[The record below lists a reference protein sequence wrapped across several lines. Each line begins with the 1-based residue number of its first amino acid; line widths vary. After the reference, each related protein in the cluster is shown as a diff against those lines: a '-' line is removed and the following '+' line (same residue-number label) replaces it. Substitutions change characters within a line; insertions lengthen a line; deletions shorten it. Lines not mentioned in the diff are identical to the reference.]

1 MQCRTDGGTEG
12 QSLSKCPSQFDCPSR
27 LRPEYLINV
36 KRDHVSSFNEWHS
49 ITKDR
54 GSRATRQNMG
64 EFRGRELRGRNV
76 NRNPSKM
83 YDKRVRRLARRRS
96 TLAVIVTNDD
106 ERERQ
111 RGKRSWKEVESV
123 FAPECSALSSQWR
136 KSGNGIG
143 HGQNNTTSS
152 NQEKRE
158 AGTPTFGLIYDMT
171 YLFFSRLLL
180 SLSLLSHLLRQQRT
194 THNPGLDEA
203 SQPVRSR

>member
-1 MQCRTDGGTEG
+1 M
-12 QSLSKCPSQFDCPSR
+12 
-27 LRPEYLINV
+27 
-36 KRDHVSSFNEWHS
+36 
-49 ITKDR
+49 
-54 GSRATRQNMG
+54 ATRVPHAKTWGNFEG
-64 EFRGRELRGRNV
+64 ENYGGRNV

-83 YDKRVRRLARRRS
+83 YDKRARRPARRRS

-111 RGKRSWKEVESV
+111 RGKRSWKGVESV
-123 FAPECSALSSQWR
+123 FAPECTALPRQWR
-136 KSGNGIG
+136 KRRNGIG
-143 HGQNNTTSS
+143 HGQNNTSSS
-152 NQEKRE
+152 NQEKRD

-203 SQPVRSR
+203 SQPVLSR

>member
-12 QSLSKCPSQFDCPSR
+12 QSLFKCPSQFDCQSQ
-27 LRPEYLINV
+27 LRPAEFLINV

-49 ITKDR
+49 ITQDR

-83 YDKRVRRLARRRS
+83 YDKRARPASRRS

-111 RGKRSWKEVESV
+111 RGKRSWKGVESV
-123 FAPECSALSSQWR
+123 FAPECTALPRQWR
-136 KSGNGIG
+136 KRETGIG
-143 HGQNNTTSS
+143 HGQNNTASS

-158 AGTPTFGLIYDMT
+158 TGTPTFGLIYDMT

-203 SQPVRSR
+203 SQPVLSR

>member
-1 MQCRTDGGTEG
+1 MPHAKTWGNFEGENYGGETSTETRAR
-12 QSLSKCPSQFDCPSR
+12 CT
-27 LRPEYLINV
+27 
-36 KRDHVSSFNEWHS
+36 
-49 ITKDR
+49 TK
-54 GSRATRQNMG
+54 GSD
-64 EFRGRELRGRNV
+64 E
-76 NRNPSKM
+76 
-83 YDKRVRRLARRRS
+83 LARRRS

-123 FAPECSALSSQWR
+123 FAPECTALPRQWR
-136 KSGNGIG
+136 KRRNGIG

-203 SQPVRSR
+203 SQPVLSR